1 MHTQQRARRA
11 SYVEVFRRVQA
22 PVRVRLGG
30 SLRRGKVSQAAWLN
44 LSVWKNM
51 AAGCAALL
59 RRAAPERRSADRSR
73 GIGATR
79 ARFRCHRARAC
90 LGSEVVEAKQALL
103 SAAAGTSR
111 GARASEQA
119 AAAVLGAFERVEGL
133 NACEAPADL
142 PEMLD
147 GWYSL
152 LYQAPEDPSKASAAT
167 TTEGPF
173 LGRLRPLLRALAKP
187 TAQRQRIDSVG
198 GRVDNVAEFELL
210 LGALRGYLNLRGT
223 WYVGK

>member
-1 MHTQQRARRA
+1 
-11 SYVEVFRRVQA
+11 
-22 PVRVRLGG
+22 
-30 SLRRGKVSQAAWLN
+30 
-44 LSVWKNM
+44 M

-59 RRAAPERRSADRSR
+59 RRATPDRRSAGRSR

-167 TTEGPF
+167 TTEGWGAC
-173 LGRLRPLLRALAKP
+173 GRCCAPWPSRRRSGSASTALAGAWTTWP
-187 TAQRQRIDSVG
+187 SSSCFSAPLGDTSTCAARGTSGSNSFHVG
-198 GRVDNVAEFELL
+198 GLVITRA
-210 LGALRGYLNLRGT
+210 
-223 WYVGK
+223 